1 MAVMLYGIVST
12 TRAKQIAQTG
22 IVSEGLT
29 TISPVTLKFG
39 SNEVN
44 YFFFNRKYAE
54 EIEQRTKRR
63 AEASNG
69 RKRVRIIRVTFDRKA
84 LPCQADL
91 TAPCIDAD
99 QLLGVFLYSPVVFHP
114 YLLSA
119 RSCEDREGQ
128 KQFPGY
134 FRRTCYAAAKQ
145 HILVFSFSFHAE
157 CPT

>member
-1 MAVMLYGIVST
+1 MELAGFSKGKESYMAVMLYGIVST

-44 YFFFNRKYAE
+44 YFFFNRKDAE

-69 RKRVRIIRVTFDRKA
+69 RKRVRIIR
-84 LPCQADL
+84 PMCGGS
-91 TAPCIDAD
+91 PMGCICWW
-99 QLLGVFLYSPVVFHP
+99 YTIP
-114 YLLSA
+114 A
-119 RSCEDREGQ
+119 RN
-128 KQFPGY
+128 
-134 FRRTCYAAAKQ
+134 
-145 HILVFSFSFHAE
+145 HW
-157 CPT
+157 